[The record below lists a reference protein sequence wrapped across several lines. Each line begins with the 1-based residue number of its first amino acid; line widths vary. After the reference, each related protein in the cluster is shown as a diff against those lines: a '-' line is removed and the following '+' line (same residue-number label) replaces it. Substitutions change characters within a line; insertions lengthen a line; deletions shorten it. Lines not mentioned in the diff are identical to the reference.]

1 MTVIARP
8 EGQQSTVW
16 GPSVIASPE
25 RSEGRSNPWL
35 RACRWIA
42 ALAMTGVALG
52 RHCEGAERSEA
63 DEAIHAAAA
72 GVLQHGFASLSLRSG
87 SQ

>member
-1 MTVIARP
+1 M
-8 EGQQSTVW
+8 
-16 GPSVIASPE
+16 ASRLPMD
-25 RSEGRSNPWL
+25 
-35 RACRWIA
+35 CFA

-72 GVLQHGFASLSLRSG
+72 GVLQHGLLRSALRSG